1 MFSVE
6 GMAAAL
12 KKGTPVDCRFGESDV
27 YHRGVVRN
35 RYRKQCDQ
43 YVVDF
48 EDGETLVM
56 LLAESGEHIVWR
68 RVGGEGVVRDET
80 SEDARPTEREI
91 VQERVTEEIVVRYD
105 LIKTLCR
112 SGRQIPCGQKIIYLK
127 GECERLPNGDYQ
139 MTYGPTKYF
148 PRRTQDRLT
157 VRQYEECKRRVRDDE
172 HDLVCFHFADT
183 VCDDV
188 DETERGEWQAIRRCS
203 GTSIASL
210 RSEPAACSGQRFHH
224 STRISHNHPFL
235 ITATIGMFDY

>member
-1 MFSVE
+1 MFSAE

-27 YHRGVVRN
+27 YHRGVIRN

-68 RVGGEGVVRDET
+68 RVGGEGVRDET
-80 SEDARPTEREI
+80 SEDARPTEQEIVQEI
-91 VQERVTEEIVVRYD
+91 VQERETEEVVVRYD

-112 SGRQIPCGQKIIYLK
+112 SGRHIPCGQEIIYLK
-127 GECERLPNGDYQ
+127 GECERLPDGDYQ

-157 VRQYEECKRRVRDDE
+157 VGQYEECKRRVRDDE
-172 HDLVCFHFADT
+172 HDSV
-183 VCDDV
+183 
-188 DETERGEWQAIRRCS
+188 
-203 GTSIASL
+203 
-210 RSEPAACSGQRFHH
+210 
-224 STRISHNHPFL
+224 
-235 ITATIGMFDY
+235 

>member
-1 MFSVE
+1 
-6 GMAAAL
+6 MAAAL
-12 KKGTPVDCRFGESDV
+12 KKGTPVECRFGESDV
-27 YHRGVVRN
+27 YHRGVIRN

-56 LLAESGEHIVWR
+56 LLAESGEHVVWR

-112 SGRQIPCGQKIIYLK
+112 SGRQIPCGQEIIYLK

-148 PRRTQDRLT
+148 PRHTQDRLT
-157 VRQYEECKRRVRDDE
+157 VRQYEECKRRVRDAE
-172 HDLVCFHFADT
+172 HDLVCFHFADM

-188 DETERGEWQAIRRCS
+188 DETGCGEWQAIRKCS
-203 GTSIASL
+203 GTSIASI
-210 RSEPAACSGQRFHH
+210 RSEPATCSGQRFNIQHGYL
-224 STRISHNHPFL
+224 T
-235 ITATIGMFDY
+235 TIILDYSDNWNV